1 MFTTLIQVLDFFV
14 YGHIGAYA
22 VFYLLTL
29 LIFLIKVIP
38 SWFYKPYTRLN
49 CRYSSKDTS
58 VIIPVVDEPECL
70 FKDVLTRIQKQGPGE
85 LIVVIN
91 GPKNESLEKICI
103 QFSRLYNNFKWIYT
117 PIPGKRNALV
127 QGLKLARKPILVL
140 VDSDTVWEDN
150 TLQELIKPFG
160 DRLVGGVTTKQRI
173 LNINQGIIPKFADWV
188 ENIRNTYSFKSY
200 SVFGQIG
207 CLPGRTIAIRKVCF
221 DRCAKQFLEEKFLG
235 IRLEYSDDRSLTNYI
250 LKQGYKTVY
259 QETSQVYTT
268 APVTWK
274 KYTKQQLRWAR
285 GCQYNHLRMF
295 GWMIRKTPY
304 LGLLSLFD
312 TLLPFAVVGSIVGA
326 IASILLGNN
335 TRASIIHNT
344 PIDRPPIYFT
354 CVAVSIILVAFLK
367 FLPLVI
373 REPKQLFYLPIFTF
387 LSLFYIT
394 PIRVIGFITMAMD
407 GSWGTREGGYT
418 CSSNEINPKKYLP
431 SLIGIALIV
440 LFSFLF
446 FIY

>member
-1 MFTTLIQVLDFFV
+1 MFTTLIQILDFFT

-22 VFYLLTL
+22 IFYLLTL
-29 LIFLIKVIP
+29 LIFLIRVIP
-38 SWFYKPYTRLN
+38 GWFYKPYTGTN
-49 CRYSSKDTS
+49 CKYSNKNTS

-70 FKDVLTRIQKQGPGE
+70 FKDVLTRIQNQGPGE

-91 GPKNESLEKICI
+91 GPKNELLEKICI

-127 QGLKLARKPILVL
+127 QGLKLATKPILVL
-140 VDSDTVWEDN
+140 VDSDTIWENN
-150 TLQELIKPFG
+150 TLQELIKPFE

-173 LNINQGIIPKFADWV
+173 LNTNQGIIPKFADWI
-188 ENIRNTYSFKSY
+188 ENIRNTYSFKSH

-295 GWMIRKTPY
+295 GWMIRNTPY

-326 IASILLGNN
+326 IASILLRNDI
-335 TRASIIHNT
+335 RASIIHGT
-344 PIDRPPIYFT
+344 PVGELPVYLT
-354 CVAVSIILVAFLK
+354 CVVLSIILVTALK
-367 FLPLVI
+367 FLPIVVK
-373 REPKQLFYLPIFTF
+373 EPEQLLYLPIFTF

-407 GSWGTREGGYT
+407 GSWGTREGSYT
-418 CSSNEINPKKYLP
+418 DNSNEVNPKKYLP
-431 SLIGIALIV
+431 SLIGVVLII